1 MKKLHLV
8 GAVALATTVFGCKGE
23 ANKVYK
29 QVLEITTDVEALERA
44 ANCER
49 IPELKKKLDD
59 AKAEAEKGGA
69 KDDAIELSTKWQ
81 KDAIDEAKAA
91 CDKDEKPTTTPSEET
106 KMVARSAAMN
116 VLPSALES
124 YRKGQLGDPSACYD
138 SMKKLL
144 ASEDEE
150 NRKSRCELLKSDPPK
165 GKAAKFL
172 GKLALSREQ
181 AEWADQNK
189 ESLEK
194 KLKKK
199 AKAKED
205 DDDDAKKD
213 DPAAKPEEILATEF
227 LSSWKSDNCGDA
239 KKDVPFKIQ
248 YSRARMAASVCL
260 PHGGSG
266 STSGK
271 EK

>member
-1 MKKLHLV
+1 MNKLHLA

-29 QVLEITTDVEALERA
+29 QVLEITTDVETLDRA
-44 ANCER
+44 AMCER

-59 AKAEAEKGGA
+59 AKAEAEKNGS
-69 KDDAIELSTKWQ
+69 KDDAIELATKWQ
-81 KDAIDEAKAA
+81 KEAIDEAKAA

-144 ASEDEE
+144 AAEDEE
-150 NRKSRCELLKSDPPK
+150 NRKSRCELLKTDPPK
-165 GKAAKFL
+165 GKAAKFMN
-172 GKLALSREQ
+172 KLALSREQ
-181 AEWADQNK
+181 AEWAEQNK

-199 AKAKED
+199 MKAKEKED

-213 DPAAKPEEILATEF
+213 DASAKPEEILATEF

-239 KKDVPFKIQ
+239 KKDVPFKVQ
-248 YSRARMAASVCL
+248 FSRARLAASVCI
-260 PHGGSG
+260 PHGGGASA
-266 STSGK
+266 K
-271 EK
+271 DK